1 VTEELIGK
9 VRVLLVEDDED
20 DFVLTRGLL
29 AESRRISFEVVWSR
43 DGEDAF
49 SLAPERSFDVYL
61 VDYRLGQKDGIE
73 VLRNIHTFHPL
84 APVILLTGMGDGD
97 IDLAAMRAGAAD
109 YLVKGEL
116 DAPTLERSIRYALE
130 QSRTL
135 RALQQSEERYA
146 LSARG
151 ANDGLWVWDLIG
163 ERVYYSTRWK
173 TMLGYEDAE
182 VGEEAEEWF
191 SRVHEEDLAGLH
203 SAIDAHLSGK
213 TPHLEVEHRMR
224 TSDGTYRWILSRGL
238 AVRDGA
244 GAPVQFAGSLTD
256 ITDRRAAVDQLTHDA
271 FHDSLTGLPNRAL
284 FMDRLARAVEGASR
298 HPDALF
304 AVLFLDLDRFKVIN
318 DSLGHGFGDKLL
330 IAVAERLRE
339 TVRTIDTV
347 ARLGGDEFTILLDRM
362 EHATDAVRAARRIQD
377 ALRAPFTIDEHEI
390 FTTASIGIASSLT
403 GYERPQE
410 VLRDADLAM
419 YRAKSA
425 GKARHEV
432 FDKKMHE
439 QALRLLEFETDLRRA
454 LDRKELRVHYQPILD
469 MRTGE
474 IVAIEALLRWQ
485 RNGSIVA
492 AESIIAVAEETGLI
506 LSLGEWVLCEALKQ
520 LQQWRT
526 DGVGSL
532 HLQMHVNLSVKQ
544 FLQPNFLDRVMA
556 ALEQSR
562 VPPQL
567 LHLEVTE
574 SLLIENA
581 DAAAELLRD
590 LKSLGVGLS
599 LDDFG
604 TGYSSLSSL
613 RRYPFD
619 VLKID
624 RSFIHEGEESRRGDE
639 IIRAIGSLATLLGM
653 KVTIEGIETEE
664 QRDRMKKLSLDFG
677 QGYFFA
683 RPQDA
688 DRIGAMLGARRP
700 EAG

>member
-1 VTEELIGK
+1 MTEEPIGR

-20 DFVLTRGLL
+20 DFVLTRDLL
-29 AESRRISFEVVWSR
+29 AESRRISFDVAWAR
-43 DGEDAF
+43 NGEDAL
-49 SLAPERSFDVYL
+49 STDPEKSFDVYL
-61 VDYRLGQKDGIE
+61 VDYRLGEKDGIE
-73 VLRNIHTFHPL
+73 VLRSIHAFHPL

-97 IDLAAMRAGAAD
+97 IDIAAMRAGASD

-116 DAPTLERSIRYALE
+116 DASSLERSIRYALE

-135 RALQQSEERYA
+135 RKLQQSEERYA

-151 ANDGLWVWDLIG
+151 ANDGLWVWDLIS
-163 ERVYYSTRWK
+163 EKVYYSTRWK
-173 TMLGYEDAE
+173 TMLGYADAE
-182 VGEEAEEWF
+182 VGDGSEEWF
-191 SRVHEEDLAGLH
+191 SRVHEDDLGALR
-203 SAIDAHLSGK
+203 SAIDAHLGGA
-213 TPHLEVEHRMR
+213 TTHLEVEHRMR
-224 TSDGTYRWILSRGL
+224 TSDGEFRWILSRGL
-238 AVRDGA
+238 AVRDGS
-244 GAPVQFAGSLTD
+244 GRPIRFAGSQTD
-256 ITDRRAAVDQLTHDA
+256 ITERRVAVDQLTHDA

-284 FMDRLARAVEGASR
+284 FMDRLARAVDGARR
-298 HPDALF
+298 HPDSLF

-330 IAVAERLRE
+330 IAVADRLRD
-339 TVRTIDTV
+339 TVRAIDTV

-377 ALRAPFTIDEHEI
+377 ALRAPFSIDAHEI
-390 FTTASIGIASSLT
+390 FTTVSIGIASSLT
-403 GYERPQE
+403 EYERAQE

-419 YRAKSA
+419 YRAKAA

-454 LDRKELRVHYQPILD
+454 LDREELRVHYQPILD
-469 MRTGE
+469 MKTGE

-506 LSLGEWVLCEALKQ
+506 LSLGEWVLTEALRQ

-526 DGVGSL
+526 EGVGSPR
-532 HLQMHVNLSVKQ
+532 LQMHVNLSVKQ
-544 FLQPNFLDRVMA
+544 FLQPNFVDRVMA
-556 ALEQSR
+556 VLDRSR
-562 VPPQL
+562 VPPQF

-590 LKSLGVGLS
+590 LKALGVGLS

-624 RSFIHEGEESRRGDE
+624 RSFIHEGEESERGDA
-639 IIRAIGSLATLLGM
+639 IIRAIGSLANLLGM

-664 QRDRMKKLSLDFG
+664 QRDRMQKLSLNFG
-677 QGYFFA
+677 QGYFFG

-688 DRIGAMLGARRP
+688 ERIGAMLGVRKK
-700 EAG
+700 